1 VELPQPSPSWP
12 TDPTARA
19 ASAASNGLAT
29 PDPAEDDVGRFESAK
44 QRKTTLQ
51 EGIRK
56 FNFKPKRGVEF
67 LVENGFIKSK
77 APVDVARFL
86 LHNEGLSKAMIGE
99 YLGEG

>member
-1 VELPQPSPSWP
+1 
-12 TDPTARA
+12 
-19 ASAASNGLAT
+19 
-29 PDPAEDDVGRFESAK
+29 VGRFESAK